1 MVSPL
6 LLSILSPLP
15 INVSRSFSYKLSV
28 ITAGLELA
36 IFVDV
41 DCRIFMLLFLLFAS
55 PHSKQLQYLAALPE
69 AVSDFFPIKI
79 FFSSF
84 SEFLYIIQ

>member
-1 MVSPL
+1 M
-6 LLSILSPLP
+6 
-15 INVSRSFSYKLSV
+15 FSCYCR
-28 ITAGLELA
+28 ELA

-69 AVSDFFPIKI
+69 AVSDFFPVKS
-79 FFSSF
+79 FFLLSQSF
-84 SEFLYIIQ
+84 SI

>member
-1 MVSPL
+1 MF
-6 LLSILSPLP
+6 
-15 INVSRSFSYKLSV
+15 SRYCR
-28 ITAGLELA
+28 ELA

-69 AVSDFFPIKI
+69 AVSDFFQLKV
-79 FFSSF
+79 FSL
-84 SEFLYIIQ
+84 FLRVSLYNTVTSLSYDVKRTATAVI